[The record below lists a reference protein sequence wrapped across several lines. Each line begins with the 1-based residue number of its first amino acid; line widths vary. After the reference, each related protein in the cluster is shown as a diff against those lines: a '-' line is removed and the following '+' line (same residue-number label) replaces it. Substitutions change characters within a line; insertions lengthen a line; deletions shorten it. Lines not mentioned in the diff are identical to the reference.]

1 MEVIQSTTQIAPTE
15 INHEAP
21 PSTKPTATRK
31 HIRGSS
37 LLLVGRFL
45 SLGLNLV
52 VQILTVRYLTKSDYG
67 AFAYAIS
74 VASLGSSVAVFGL
87 DKTVTRFLPIYQE
100 RKEYNKLYGAIV
112 MMLGTIAIIGVVM
125 VGLIFALQNFIA
137 GAYIK
142 DQLSLVLVLILIVF
156 APIDALDS
164 LYEGMF
170 AVFASPKAIFFRRH
184 ILGPGLKLVAVV
196 AVMLAR
202 SNVYWMAI
210 GYVIAGLIGFGSYVL
225 MLSGMLRRQGI
236 LQYFN
241 LRAID
246 MPVREVFSFSIP
258 LLSNDLVYALRSY
271 LPVMMIEYFN
281 SSVGVASFRAV
292 LPVARL
298 NMLVYQSFTFLYM
311 PLASRMFARN
321 ERKGIN
327 ELYWQSAVW
336 IAIISFP
343 VFAVSCSLAEPLTVI
358 LFGKQYADSGIIL
371 ALLSLGHY
379 VNAAFGFNTFTLRV
393 YGRVRYIVAQDF
405 LSVVVALVSSFLL
418 IPKYGALG
426 AAISTSLTLIA
437 QNFFCQIGLRFGTD
451 VEPFD
456 MAYFRTYISIFLSGL
471 GLFLVQ
477 WFFDPSVYISFV
489 LAVFVSGL
497 VLVLNRNEL
506 NVEQIFPEL
515 LRIPFMKQLLSSSPR
530 SSSAQKIA

>member
-1 MEVIQSTTQIAPTE
+1 MEAIQSTE
-15 INHEAP
+15 IVTEAP
-21 PSTKPTATRK
+21 PSIKPTATRK

-45 SLGLNLV
+45 SLGLNLI
-52 VQILTVRYLTKSDYG
+52 VQILTVRYLTRSDYG

-74 VASLGSSVAVFGL
+74 VAALGSSVAVLGL
-87 DKTVTRFLPIYQE
+87 DKTVTRFVPIYQE
-100 RKEYNKLYGAIV
+100 RKAYDKMYGAIV
-112 MMLGTIAIIGVVM
+112 MMIGTIAIIGLALILLTF
-125 VGLIFALQNFIA
+125 GLRDFIA
-137 GAYIK
+137 GTYIK
-142 DQLSLVLVLILIVF
+142 DQLSLTLVLILIVF

-184 ILGPGLKLVAVV
+184 VLGPGLKLVAVIV
-196 AVMLAR
+196 VMLAHR
-202 SNVYWMAI
+202 NVYWMAI
-210 GYVIAGLIGFGSYVL
+210 GYAIAGILGFASYVL
-225 MLSGMLRRQGI
+225 MLSGMLRRQG
-236 LQYFN
+236 LLEYFQ
-241 LRAID
+241 LKTID
-246 MPVREVFSFSIP
+246 MPIREIFSFSIP

-281 SSVGVASFRAV
+281 SSMGVAAFRAV

-327 ELYWQSAVW
+327 DLYWQSAVW

-343 VFAVSCSLAEPLTVI
+343 IFAVSCSLAGPLTVI
-358 LFGKQYADSGIIL
+358 LFGKQYADAGIIL

-393 YGRVRYIVAQDF
+393 YGRVRYIVGQDL
-405 LSVVVALVSSFLL
+405 LSVIVALVSSFLL
-418 IPKYGALG
+418 IPQYGALG

-451 VEPFD
+451 VQPFD
-456 MAYFRTYISIFLSGL
+456 MLYLRTYISIFLGGL
-471 GLFLVQ
+471 VLFTIQ
-477 WFFDPSVYISFV
+477 WLLTPSVYVSFA
-489 LAVFVSGL
+489 LAIMVSGL
-497 VLVLNRNEL
+497 VLVVNRNEL

-515 LRIPFMKQLLSSSPR
+515 LRLPLMKQLLGSSR
-530 SSSAQKIA
+530 T